1 MQLQLRK
8 TVYTSGDNSTKG
20 YIVGKEEEKDEHEN
34 VSKDVYEVQREREIE
49 QSLKML

>member
-8 TVYTSGDNSTKG
+8 TVYTSSDNSTKG
-20 YIVGKEEEKDEHEN
+20 YIVRKEGKKDEHEN
-34 VSKDVYEVQREREIE
+34 VSKDVYELQRQRE